1 MDHPESNRR
10 SKIRVNFQSRIVIEA
25 VEPAIQLDGDSRNLS
40 LKGIFVE
47 TAEDVPLR
55 ARCHVQVF
63 LSGTVSPIA
72 LNMEGIVAR
81 KEPTGI
87 AIAFDSMDID
97 SYAELKN
104 IVRYNTEN
112 PDDIY

>member
-1 MDHPESNRR
+1 MEIQENNRR
-10 SKIRVNFQSRIVIEA
+10 SKIRVNFQSRIVIE
-25 VEPAIQLDGDSRNLS
+25 VPDLAIRLDGDSRNLS

-47 TAEDVPLR
+47 TVEDVPLK
-55 ARCHVQVF
+55 ARCGVQVF

-72 LNMEGIVAR
+72 LKMEGIVTR

-112 PDDIY
+112 PDDVY